1 MRFYLLFIFI
11 SVNRGRLGV
20 PGRDLNHRIRYT
32 QSGDFRLLTYIP
44 SWWKSQPGLVRVGG
58 ARPPPLSACYHHVQS
73 CSVRSCW
80 EGRCTPSVLSVLSV
94 LCDLNPEPV
103 QWVST
108 LLSEL
113 RCTLMSYSLHSVLS
127 NSVPIEPLC
136 NLMSYSL
143 RRTELLCTQKSYSVP
158 YWATPAS

>member
-11 SVNRGRLGV
+11 SVTEATMGCRAEIWTTEYGTHRVAISAFWRTSHHDGKVN
-20 PGRDLNHRIRYT
+20 PG
-32 QSGDFRLLTYIP
+32 
-44 SWWKSQPGLVRVGG
+44 WWGWEVH
-58 ARPPPLSACYHHVQS
+58 AHPPPLSACYHHVQS

-80 EGRCTPSVLSVLSV
+80 EGRCTPSVLSSVFV

-103 QWVST
+103 QWVSI

-143 RRTELLCTQKSYSVP
+143 RRTELLYTQKSYSVP
-158 YWATPAS
+158 